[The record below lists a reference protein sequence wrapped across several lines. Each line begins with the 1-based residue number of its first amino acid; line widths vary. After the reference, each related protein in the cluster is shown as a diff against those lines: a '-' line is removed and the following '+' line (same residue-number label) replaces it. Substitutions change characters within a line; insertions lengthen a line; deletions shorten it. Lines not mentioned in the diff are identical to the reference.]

1 MFSGMAA
8 PPIRDAG
15 SARLFSAP
23 VIAGRGR
30 AIGAAALSRSGSK
43 PLQALHSFRQRPER
57 AIEADILVD
66 AVDGAG
72 LGATNAA
79 V

>member
-1 MFSGMAA
+1 MISDMAA
-8 PPIRDAG
+8 PPIRSPDRRDFFRPCDRRERQG
-15 SARLFSAP
+15 RQGGGP
-23 VIAGRGR
+23 VA
-30 AIGAAALSRSGSK
+30 SESK
-43 PLQALHSFRQRPER
+43 LLQALHTLRQRPER

>member
-1 MFSGMAA
+1 MFSGTAA
-8 PPIRDAG
+8 PPIRNAG
-15 SARLFSAP
+15 SARFFSAP
-23 VIAGRGR
+23 VIAGRDR
-30 AIGAAALSRSGSK
+30 AAGPAALSRSGSK
-43 PLQALHSFRQRPER
+43 PLQTLHTLRQRPER